1 VIVTDNH
8 VTLLDENSPLFPTL
22 EPSPDNIGGKV
33 ENTTAKICTGDGGS
47 TQHHQQPSLCDI
59 LRSVVTTVYP
69 CMKGDEQKILIFKNI
84 LCHMCLYV
92 YMLYLPSLVVHCQC
106 ESAHQP
112 IAVP

>member
-1 VIVTDNH
+1 MFFTDNH

-22 EPSPDNIGGKV
+22 APSPDNICGKV
-33 ENTTAKICTGDGGS
+33 ENTTVKICTGDGGS
-47 TQHHQQPSLCDI
+47 TRHHQQHSLYDI

-69 CMKGDEQKILIFKNI
+69 CMKGDEQTLIFKNI

-106 ESAHQP
+106 ESAQQP
-112 IAVP
+112 ITVP